1 MELKFQG
8 KPEDL
13 ANEANIFDLMDKDDV
28 QTIAA
33 YCKNGYDEDVAS
45 RAEWERWNAEAIK
58 LALQVKEGKSFPW
71 TGCSNV
77 KFPLLTVAALNW
89 HAKAYPAT
97 INGDN
102 VVKMKVYGPDP
113 DGSKTKKAVR
123 VGKHMSYQLLETTSW
138 EEQTD
143 KALLV
148 LPIMGCV
155 FKKTVRDNN
164 IKQNCSDMVLP
175 QDLVVNYATADLD
188 SAKRVTHKFSMSP
201 NDVRENILA
210 GIFCDVKAKPQEDS
224 PTPLDAAKDKAQHVT
239 APSEAADFSMGEQ
252 SCWLDLDGDGYKEPY
267 AVTFDRVTGE
277 GYRLLARYYTT
288 DIKRVPEGRKFAG
301 DIQRIEAENY
311 YTKFTFI
318 PSPDGGFYDLGF
330 GVLLGPINES
340 INTAFN
346 QIFDAGTM
354 KTLVRGFLGR
364 GVKMR
369 GGETSFR
376 PGEWKPTDSTGVSL
390 KDNIVPLPVGEPS
403 MILLELIKFL
413 VGYGERIAGASEIEM
428 GQLPDNAKAGA
439 VDTVNANGQKIF
451 NATYKRVWRAFKNE
465 FKKLYK
471 LNQIFVKSDGYMD
484 NAQYFEI
491 TAEDYT
497 EDANGICPVADPNVI
512 SDSDRQAQAA
522 MVAGRAQT
530 TGGYN
535 RYLAEKNLLE
545 AYSVPNIDNLLPDPQ
560 GPMALPAPGPD
571 PKMLEI
577 EVKQKAQ
584 ALKEQQFQME
594 TQQLGVEI
602 QMEIAESQARTQ
614 KLQAEA
620 ILILKEADS
629 TEMDQKIAL
638 INAQIGAE
646 KANSDRLFKQADLIL
661 KANKDGQR
669 RVGVVDAARSNA

>member
-1 MELKFQG
+1 MG
-8 KPEDL
+8 KE
-13 ANEANIFDLMDKDDV
+13 
-28 QTIAA
+28 
-33 YCKNGYDEDVAS
+33 Y
-45 RAEWERWNAEAIK
+45 
-58 LALQVKEGKSFPW
+58 
-71 TGCSNV
+71 
-77 KFPLLTVAALNW
+77 
-89 HAKAYPAT
+89 
-97 INGDN
+97 
-102 VVKMKVYGPDP
+102 
-113 DGSKTKKAVR
+113 
-123 VGKHMSYQLLETTSW
+123 
-138 EEQTD
+138 
-143 KALLV
+143 
-148 LPIMGCV
+148 
-155 FKKTVRDNN
+155 
-164 IKQNCSDMVLP
+164 
-175 QDLVVNYATADLD
+175 
-188 SAKRVTHKFSMSP
+188 
-201 NDVRENILA
+201 
-210 GIFCDVKAKPQEDS
+210 
-224 PTPLDAAKDKAQHVT
+224 
-239 APSEAADFSMGEQ
+239 
-252 SCWLDLDGDGYKEPY
+252 
-267 AVTFDRVTGE
+267 
-277 GYRLLARYYTT
+277 
-288 DIKRVPEGRKFAG
+288 
-301 DIQRIEAENY
+301 
-311 YTKFTFI
+311 
-318 PSPDGGFYDLGF
+318 
-330 GVLLGPINES
+330 
-340 INTAFN
+340 
-346 QIFDAGTM
+346 
-354 KTLVRGFLGR
+354 
-364 GVKMR
+364 
-369 GGETSFR
+369 
-376 PGEWKPTDSTGVSL
+376 
-390 KDNIVPLPVGEPS
+390 
-403 MILLELIKFL
+403 
-413 VGYGERIAGASEIEM
+413 AGASEIEM

-522 MVAGRAQT
+522 MVAGRVQA
-530 TGGYN
+530 TGMYN
-535 RYLAEKNLLE
+535 GYLAEKNLLE

-560 GPMALPAPGPD
+560 GPNALPAPGPD

>member
-1 MELKFQG
+1 MELKFKG

-13 ANEANIFDLMDKDDV
+13 AGEANIFDKMSKDDV
-28 QTIAA
+28 QKIAQ
-33 YCKNGYDEDVAS
+33 YCKNGYDEDVQS

-102 VVKMKVYGPDP
+102 VVKMKVYGSDP
-113 DGSKTKKAVR
+113 DGSKTKKAQR

-164 IKQNCSDMVLP
+164 TKQNCSDMVLP
-175 QDLVVNYATADLD
+175 QDLVVNYYTSDLD
-188 SAKRVTHKFSMSP
+188 SAQRVTHKFSMSP

-210 GIFCDVKAKPQEDS
+210 GIFRDVKAMPQEDG

-239 APSEAADFSMGEQ
+239 APSEATDFSMGEQ

-288 DIKRVPEGRKFAG
+288 DIKRVPAGRKFAG

-354 KTLVRGFLGR
+354 KTLGGGFLGR

-390 KDNIVPLPVGEPS
+390 KDNIVPLPVGDPS

-497 EDANGICPVADPNVI
+497 ENANGICPVADPNVI

-522 MVAGRAQT
+522 MVAGRAQA
-530 TGGYN
+530 TGMYN
-535 RYLAEKNLLE
+535 GYLAEKNLLE
-545 AYSVPNIDNLLPDPQ
+545 AYSVSNIDNLLPDPQ

-577 EVKQKAQ
+577 EIKQKAQ
-584 ALKEQQFQME
+584 ALKEQEFQRD

-602 QMEIAESQARTQ
+602 QMEIGESQARMQ

-629 TEMDQKIAL
+629 TEMDQQIAL

-646 KANSDRLFKQADLIL
+646 KAYSDRLFKQADLIL

>member
-1 MELKFQG
+1 MDLKFKG
-8 KPEDL
+8 KVEDL
-13 ANEANIFDLMDKDDV
+13 AGEANIFSLMSKEDV
-28 QTIAA
+28 QTIARH
-33 YCKNGYDEDVAS
+33 CKEGYDEDVTS
-45 RAEWERWNAEAIK
+45 RGEWERWNAEAIK

-102 VVKMKVYGPDP
+102 VVKMKVIGSDP
-113 DGSKTKKAVR
+113 DGQKTKKAQR
-123 VGKHMSYQLLETTSW
+123 VGRHMSYQLLETTNW

-148 LPIMGCV
+148 LPILGNV
-155 FKKTVRDNN
+155 FKKTIRDNN
-164 IKQNCSDMVLP
+164 RRVNCSDMVMP
-175 QDLVVNYATADLD
+175 QDLVVNYYASDLE
-188 SAKRVTHKFSMSP
+188 SAQRVTHKFSMSP

-210 GIFCDVKAKPQEDS
+210 GIFIDVEANPQEDS
-224 PTPLDAAKDKAQHVT
+224 PNPLDAARDKAQHVS
-239 APSEAADFSMGEQ
+239 APSRVMDFSMAEQ

-267 AVTFDRVTGE
+267 AVTFDRVTGQ
-277 GYRLLARYYTT
+277 GYRLLARYYTES
-288 DIKRVPEGRKFAG
+288 IKRVKAGKFAG
-301 DIQRIEAENY
+301 QIQRIEAENY
-311 YTKFTFI
+311 YTKFGFI

-340 INTAFN
+340 VNTAFN

-354 KTLVRGFLGR
+354 KTLGGGFLGR
-364 GVKMR
+364 GVKMKA
-369 GGETSFR
+369 GETSFR

-465 FKKLYK
+465 FKKLYR
-471 LNQIFVKSDGYMD
+471 LNQIFITSDGYMD
-484 NAQYFEI
+484 NEQYFEI
-491 TAEDYT
+491 TSDDYSLS
-497 EDANGICPVADPNVI
+497 DSGICPVADPNVI
-512 SDSDRQAQAA
+512 SDSDKQSQAA
-522 MVAGRAQT
+522 LIANRAST
-530 TGGYN
+530 APGYN
-535 RYLAEKNLLE
+535 VYLAEKTLLE

-560 GPMALPAPGPD
+560 GPNAIPAGPN
-571 PKMLEI
+571 PQMMEI
-577 EVKQKAQ
+577 ELKQAKQSLEEAKFQAAQ
-584 ALKEQQFQME
+584 QQSVLE
-594 TQQLGVEI
+594 L
-602 QMEIAESQARTQ
+602 QMEIGESQARMQ

-629 TEMDQKIAL
+629 TETDQKIAL

-646 KANSDRLFKQADLIL
+646 KLRSDRLFTAAELMI
-661 KANKDGQR
+661 KARKDGQR
-669 RVGVVDAARSNA
+669 RVGVVDAARSDD